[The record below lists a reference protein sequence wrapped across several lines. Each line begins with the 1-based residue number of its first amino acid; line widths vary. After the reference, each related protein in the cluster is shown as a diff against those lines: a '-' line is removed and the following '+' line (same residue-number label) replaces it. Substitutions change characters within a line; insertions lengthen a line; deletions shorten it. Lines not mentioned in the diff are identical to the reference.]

1 MKYSTSFITKYKKN
15 AKKKAALDND
25 SQPELIV

>member
-15 AKKKAALDND
+15 AKKAALDND